1 MRRRR
6 LAGNPFFMVLDEI
19 MYFLYSLFFSVW
31 IVLMTPIFLYRALR
45 HGKYRQ
51 GVAQRLGNLPASLRW
66 EGRPTIWFH
75 ACSVGET
82 LSIEPLVRE
91 LNNLF
96 PEARLVFS
104 TVTATG
110 QTLARE
116 RFSVY
121 GQGNTFYFPFDL
133 GWVCRRFLDFIRP
146 TLIVI
151 TDTEIWPNLLRQ
163 AHKSS
168 IPVVMANGRISD
180 KSVKLYRFVTP
191 LMKRVFQSY
200 GAFLMQSEDDA
211 QRIRAIGAPAHKVIV
226 SGNMKYDKQPVE
238 QEKVEAAARAL
249 DDALG
254 ISSEPGGLIVAGST
268 HEGEEQVLFEALGK
282 VRLSP
287 GLENT
292 RLLVAPRHPER
303 FDAVA
308 ELASRFGFAVKRRSG
323 KKQEERGAQVLLLDS
338 IGELATAYRFATIAF
353 VGGTLI
359 AHGGQNIVEPA
370 WYSKPIVIGP
380 SMENF
385 RRTAADFLARGALK
399 QLRAPISDRQAQIG
413 ELGELFS
420 KLLVDEETR
429 FSLGRAARGV
439 LEKNRGA
446 SKFTAEKIAA
456 LFREAAGRSL

>member
-1 MRRRR
+1 
-6 LAGNPFFMVLDEI
+6 
-19 MYFLYSLFFSVW
+19 MYFLYSFFFSAW
-31 IVLMTPIFLYRALR
+31 IALMTPIFLYRALR

-51 GVAQRLGNLPASLRW
+51 GAAQRLGNLPGSLRSD
-66 EGRPTIWFH
+66 GRPTIWFH
-75 ACSVGET
+75 SCSVGET
-82 LSIEPLVRE
+82 LSIEPLVSE
-91 LNNLF
+91 LHKRF

-104 TVTATG
+104 TVTGTG
-110 QTLARE
+110 QTLARQ
-116 RFSVY
+116 RFSIY

-180 KSVKLYRFVTP
+180 RSAKLYRFVRP

-200 GAFLMQSEDDA
+200 GAFLMQSEEDA
-211 QRIRAIGAPAHKVIV
+211 QRIRTLGAPADKVIV
-226 SGNMKYDKQPVE
+226 SGNMKYDKEPAE
-238 QEKVEAAARAL
+238 REKGEEAARAL
-249 DDALG
+249 DEALG
-254 ISSEPGGLIVAGST
+254 ISSLPGGLIVAGST
-268 HEGEEQVLFEALGK
+268 HEGEEQVLIEVLGK
-282 VRLSP
+282 VRLLP
-287 GLENT
+287 GLEKT

-303 FDAVA
+303 FEAVG
-308 ELASRFGFAVKRRSG
+308 EMASRSGLVVRRRSG
-323 KKQEERGAQVLLLDS
+323 KNAEVGEADVLLLDS

-359 AHGGQNIVEPA
+359 AHGGQNILEPA
-370 WYSKPIVIGP
+370 WHSKPIVIGP

-385 RRTAADFLARGALK
+385 RRTAADFLAKGALK
-399 QLRAPISDRQAQIG
+399 QLRAPISERQAQIG
-413 ELGELFS
+413 ELSELFS
-420 KLLVDEETR
+420 ELLLDEEKRT
-429 FSLGRAARGV
+429 SLGRAARGV

-456 LFREAAGRSL
+456 IFSRQLQKYPR

>member
-1 MRRRR
+1 
-6 LAGNPFFMVLDEI
+6 
-19 MYFLYSLFFSVW
+19 MYFLYSFFFSAW
-31 IVLMTPIFLYRALR
+31 IALMTPVFLYRALR

-51 GVAQRLGNLPASLRW
+51 GAAQRLGNLPANLRSDGW
-66 EGRPTIWFH
+66 PTIWFH
-75 ACSVGET
+75 SCSVGET

-91 LNNLF
+91 LHTRF

-104 TVTATG
+104 TVTRTG
-110 QTLARE
+110 QALARE
-116 RFSVY
+116 RFSAY
-121 GQGNTFYFPFDL
+121 GQANTFYFPFDL

-180 KSVKLYRFVTP
+180 KSARLYRFVRP

-200 GAFLMQSEDDA
+200 DAFLMQSEDDA
-211 QRIRAIGAPAHKVIV
+211 ERIRTIGAPADKVIV
-226 SGNMKYDKQPVE
+226 SGNMKYDKQPGDP
-238 QEKVEAAARAL
+238 EKGEEAARAL
-249 DDALG
+249 DEALG
-254 ISSEPGGLIVAGST
+254 ISLAPGGLIVAGST
-268 HEGEEQVLFEALGK
+268 HEGEEQVLFEVLGK

-287 GLENT
+287 GLEKT

-308 ELASRFGFAVKRRSG
+308 ELASRSGFMVRRRS
-323 KKQEERGAQVLLLDS
+323 KKNSEVGGADVLLLDS

-359 AHGGQNIVEPA
+359 AHGGQNILEPA
-370 WYSKPIVIGP
+370 WHSKPIVIGP

-385 RRTAADFLARGALK
+385 RQTAADFLARGALE
-399 QLRAPISDRQAQIG
+399 QLSAPISDRQAQIG
-413 ELGELFS
+413 ELSGLFA
-420 KLLVDEETR
+420 KLLLDKEKRT
-429 FSLGRAARGV
+429 SLGRAARGV

-456 LFREAAGRSL
+456 LFTEAAGRVR